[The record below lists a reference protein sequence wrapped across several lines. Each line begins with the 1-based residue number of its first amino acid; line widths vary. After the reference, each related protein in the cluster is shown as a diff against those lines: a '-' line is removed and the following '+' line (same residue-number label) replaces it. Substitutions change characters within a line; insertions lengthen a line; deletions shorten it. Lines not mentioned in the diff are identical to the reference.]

1 MAASTPYQ
9 TIDAP
14 PPTAGLTTIPIN
26 SQLAGITGTV
36 DLLTD
41 YVVPHSFQILGLRFA
56 VTTVASTASKL
67 ATVAL
72 YVGPTASA
80 VAVPGASIA
89 LTTALVTPI
98 GKIFLSPATAQG
110 VNAPIYP
117 GGTKIQLKCSSVTAF
132 VEGSGTFFIDLRNVD
147 ES

>member
-1 MAASTPYQ
+1 MASTPYAVSDGVA
-9 TIDAP
+9 IP
-14 PPTAGLTTIPIN
+14 GITTIPIN
-26 SQLAGITGTV
+26 SQLVGIQGTS

-41 YVVPHSFQILGLRFA
+41 YTVPFSFQVIGLRFA

-67 ATVAL
+67 ATVAIS
-72 YVGPTASA
+72 VGPTASA

-89 LTTALVTPI
+89 LTTALVTPL

-110 VNAPIYP
+110 TAAPIYP
-117 GGTKIQLKCSSVTAF
+117 AGTKIQLKCTSVTAF
-132 VEGSGTFFIDLRNVD
+132 VEGAGTFSIDLRNCD

>member
-1 MAASTPYQ
+1 MASTPY
-9 TIDAP
+9 
-14 PPTAGLTTIPIN
+14 PTTDGVAIAGVTTIPVN
-26 SQLAGITGTV
+26 SQLVGVQGTS

-41 YVVPHSFQILGLRFA
+41 YVVPYSFSVLGLRFA

-67 ATVAL
+67 ATVAV

-89 LTTALVTPI
+89 LITATVTPL

-110 VNAPIYP
+110 VSAPVYP
-117 GGTKIQLKCSSVTAF
+117 AGTKIQLKCSSVTAF
-132 VEGSGTFFIDLRNVD
+132 SEGSGTFFIDLRNCD